1 MQIKMIGRVF
11 DVNESNG
18 VSYVTLLDT
27 ESGGMVKLSI
37 PGASDLKVDNKL
49 DLDVTV
55 KPGIGKYGQYL
66 KVTAINPKEKGG

>member
-1 MQIKMIGRVF
+1 MQIKMVGRVF

-18 VSYVTLLDT
+18 VSYVTFLDV
-27 ESGGMVKLSI
+27 EAGGMVKLSI
-37 PGASDLKVDNKL
+37 PGVSDLKVDSKL

>member
-1 MQIKMIGRVF
+1 MQLKMIGRVF
-11 DVNESNG
+11 EVNESNG
-18 VSYVTLLDT
+18 VSYVTLIDT
-27 ESGGMVKLSI
+27 EAGGMLKLSF
-37 PGASDLKVDNKL
+37 PGVSDLKVDSKL